1 MDRIFDTGTVEDI
14 CTEAKEVIRET
25 EACMKSLKDIASD
38 IQGMMGE
45 VPSQVRHGSL
55 TGEASALKQT
65 LGKGHYDEAMEKLKM
80 CQEKAC
86 TVIPQYDS
94 QYAAQMGDV
103 TDAARRIQGVIEGLE
118 EFMQQTPLTMDTGE
132 FKDILEAKEQKWRR
146 ELKAAEETLEDTV
159 ANAKGAQEISTL
171 YSDDPVNLSTGNFI
185 YDREDLSSGGNPP
198 FVFRRFYNSR
208 NRYHGA
214 LGADWNHNYEVRLAF
229 KENGEGGEDVS
240 ILLED
245 GKEENFYPVDGRR
258 YVAGNQSLAEL
269 ERTEEGYEYA
279 TLSGERYRFDK
290 GGRYL
295 RKEDA
300 NGNGFSLI
308 YAEDGERTALTEVQ
322 KDSGE
327 SFTLSYT
334 EEGYLRKVTDHAG
347 RSFSYEVRG
356 GRLKRAE
363 RPDGG
368 SFSYEY
374 GRNGK
379 LAGVTNPRGITTVR
393 NTYDSQDR
401 TVCQEFPDGTRMEY
415 GYDDGK
421 HAVSMTERNG
431 SRSVHYHDGKYR
443 NVRNVYSD
451 GEERYEYNTRN
462 QKTKITDKLGNT
474 TRLSYDSRG
483 NLTGVINALGTKLSV
498 TYGAHNK
505 PVSISIDGRQKVKNT
520 YDSRGNLLES
530 RDALGRRTTF
540 SYDGK
545 GQPKEVV
552 QADGSRI
559 CLSYDGRGN
568 VLEARDARG
577 GVSRYAYDA
586 LNRVR
591 EAQDANGN
599 VTKFT
604 YDAGGN
610 VLTVENAAG
619 ETRSYAY
626 NESGKVTRVTD
637 FDGSVREQSY
647 NALNKPEKVTDQM
660 GRETLLQYDAM
671 WNLARVTGPDGAR
684 TTYLYNENNRL
695 TRVKDA
701 LGNVTRYTYDGN
713 GNRLSEEDA
722 LGNVTRFSYDALGR
736 LIKVTD
742 PEEAE
747 TAYGYDGEGNLVK
760 ETDALG
766 NETTYEYDAA
776 GQLIRETNPLGD
788 SRSYTYTPLG
798 DIESMTDEA
807 GRTTRYGY
815 FPGGEL
821 ERVLYS
827 DGTEESYTYDGNG
840 NVKTYRNKEGYL
852 LTYTYDSLDRLTE
865 VSGEDGA
872 KSRYAYDAA
881 GNVTAVTDALGNTT
895 SYRYSLTGQ
904 LVKVTDA
911 LGNETEYLYD
921 ETDQLIEVRQY
932 GEGVRED
939 LGLKKVQEGKR
950 DSQTFCD
957 SQTCHVTRYVRNLL
971 GQVETVIDALGQE
984 EHYRYS
990 PKGELLQKTDREG
1003 YITKYSYTR
1012 QGDISRILYGDGR
1025 EAKFRYNPLRQLER
1039 IEDWLGTTRIVNDAL
1054 GRAERVAYPDGKE
1067 VGYTYGK
1074 AGERRSITY
1083 PDGRTV
1089 TYGYDG
1095 EMRLTELRDGEDAI
1109 RYSYDPA
1116 GRLLEKV
1123 FPNGTRTA
1131 YTYDRRSRVTALT
1144 HMDGEGIID
1153 RYAYEYDPSGN
1164 KTGIRKERRNL
1175 AEEGGQYAYGY
1186 DALGR
1191 LTEARKDGS
1200 LLRRYGY
1207 DAFENRTELS
1217 EGGRRTEYAYNA
1229 LNQLVARR
1237 DGLEETLYRYD
1248 RRGNLTE
1255 LTENGV
1261 LKNRYAYGALNRLER
1276 AEGVGGIAA
1285 RYQYNGLGYRTG
1297 KEVKT
1302 GAGSEKR
1309 IRYVTDLTREYH
1321 NLLERYEG
1329 ESCQTYLW
1337 DGNVARMSERSPE
1350 TEMASGGKLC
1360 RKYYLQDELG
1370 SPLRL
1375 SGADGS
1381 LGEAYGY
1388 DEFGRDLYGNQGE
1401 AQPFGYTGYQYDSV
1415 AGTYFAQAREY
1426 EPGVGRFAGMDV
1438 IGGFVDMSVTL
1449 NRYGYCWNNPEK
1461 YVDRDGEFPITVAIG
1476 AGIGAIVG
1484 GVGSAVSQA
1493 YSGGKINW
1501 KDVGIDALSG
1511 AATGAIAG
1519 TGVGAVG
1526 LALGGAGVGMGNYV
1540 AKTTVNNQ
1548 WKKKSIGSHVLEGGL
1563 NAVEWSLATV
1573 AGGNISPVKLNA
1585 LQNELKF
1592 SQMMLKEA
1600 VRGIP
1605 DRLFYE
1611 AVKKDIVNE
1620 IVKTTWKT
1628 LFSSFARTFVV
1639 GAIDAL
1645 YNMFGKEEL
1654 LELMRDIKNNCP
1666 ISI

>member
-25 EACMKSLKDIASD
+25 EECMKSLKGIASD

-55 TGEASALKQT
+55 TGEASALKDV
-65 LGKGHYDEAMEKLKM
+65 LGKGHYDEAKEKLRM

-132 FKDILEAKEQKWRR
+132 FKDILEAKEQKWKR

-245 GKEENFYPVDGRR
+245 GKEETFYPVDGRR

-269 ERTEEGYEYA
+269 ERTEEGYEYVSLA
-279 TLSGERYRFDK
+279 GERYRFDK

-308 YAEDGERTALTEVQ
+308 YAEDGERAALTEVQ

-334 EEGYLRKVTDHAG
+334 EEGDLRKVTDHAG
-347 RSFSYEVRG
+347 RSCSYEVRG

-374 GRNGK
+374 DRNGK

-462 QKTKITDKLGNT
+462 QKTKVTDKLGNT

-530 RDALGRRTTF
+530 RDALGRRTAF

-552 QADGSRI
+552 QADGSRLR
-559 CLSYDGRGN
+559 LSYDGRGN

-647 NALNKPEKVTDQM
+647 NALNKPEKVTDQL

-742 PEEAE
+742 PEGAE

-821 ERVLYS
+821 ERVS
-827 DGTEESYTYDGNG
+827 HPDGTEEFYSYDGNG
-840 NVKTYRNKEGYL
+840 NIVGYTDRGGYHLTYVYDSIDRLIEVKGEDGEKKS
-852 LTYTYDSLDRLTE
+852 YTYDA
-865 VSGEDGA
+865 V
-872 KSRYAYDAA
+872 
-881 GNVTAVTDALGNTT
+881 GNVTSMTDASGNMTK
-895 SYRYSLTGQ
+895 YEYSLTGQ
-904 LVKVTDA
+904 IKKVIDA
-911 LGNETEYLYD
+911 IGNETEYTYD
-921 ETDQLIEVRQY
+921 AKDQLIESFQK
-932 GEGVRED
+932 GRESKEHD
-939 LGLKKVQEGKR
+939 R
-950 DSQTFCD
+950 R
-957 SQTCHVTRYVRNLL
+957 VTYHRNIL
-971 GQVETVIDALGQE
+971 GQIECITDVMERE
-984 EHYRYS
+984 ERYGYNAR
-990 PKGELLQKTDREG
+990 GELIWKVDRDG
-1003 YITKYSYTR
+1003 YLTKYGYTK
-1012 QGDISRILYGDGR
+1012 QGNIKHILYDDGR
-1025 EAKFRYNPLRQLER
+1025 EVKFSYNLLRQLET
-1039 IEDWLGTTRIVNDAL
+1039 IEDWLGITKIENDML
-1054 GRAERVAYPDGKE
+1054 GRMKKVTYPDAKE
-1067 VGYTYGK
+1067 INYTYGK
-1074 AGERRSITY
+1074 VGERRSLIY
-1083 PDGRTV
+1083 PSGKAVYYDFDEKMRLSELKYGKQSV
-1089 TYGYDG
+1089 TYAYDESG
-1095 EMRLTELRDGEDAI
+1095 RLSEKKLPNGIQTFYRYGKKGQLTELVHKDARGI
-1109 RYSYDPA
+1109 LDRYFYQYDLS
-1116 GRLLEKV
+1116 GNRIGIQKERRELEEE
-1123 FPNGTRTA
+1123 NGNYS
-1131 YTYDRRSRVTALT
+1131 YTYDAMGRL
-1144 HMDGEGIID
+1144 E
-1153 RYAYEYDPSGN
+1153 E
-1164 KTGIRKERRNL
+1164 IRKNNQLIRS
-1175 AEEGGQYAYGY
+1175 Y
-1186 DALGR
+1186 
-1191 LTEARKDGS
+1191 K
-1200 LLRRYGY
+1200 Y
-1207 DAFENRTELS
+1207 DAFGNRISMNENGKEIF
-1217 EGGRRTEYAYNA
+1217 YQYNEA
-1229 LNQLVARR
+1229 NQLVSVKE
-1237 DGLEETLYRYD
+1237 GKEERTYLYD
-1248 RRGNLTE
+1248 KRGNINQFL
-1255 LTENGV
+1255 ENGQIKRNY
-1261 LKNRYAYGALNRLER
+1261 LYGALNRIEKT
-1276 AEGVGGIAA
+1276 ECENGEIVH
-1285 RYQYNGLGYRTG
+1285 YHYNGLGHRVG
-1297 KEVKT
+1297 KT
-1302 GAGSEKR
+1302 IEKR
-1309 IRYVTDLTREYH
+1309 KIVGEIFQKRRMQDVIDLTKQYH
-1321 NLLERYEG
+1321 NLLEREG
-1329 ESCQTYLW
+1329 EGEVQTYLW
-1337 DGNVARMSERSPE
+1337 DENVV
-1350 TEMASGGKLC
+1350 GVFGKEAALN
-1360 RKYYLQDELG
+1360 YYLQDDMG
-1370 SPLRL
+1370 SPIRL
-1375 SGADGS
+1375 TDAKGCIT
-1381 LGEAYGY
+1381 ETYGY
-1388 DEFGRDLYGNQGE
+1388 DEFGNELHKTQERI
-1401 AQPFGYTGYQYDSV
+1401 QPFGYTGYQYDDI
-1415 AGTYFAQAREY
+1415 AGFYYAQAREY
-1426 EPGVGRFAGMDV
+1426 LPEVGRFAEEDVVKGNICVPNSFNAYIYCNNNCLNYYDLNGM
-1438 IGGFVDMSVTL
+1438 
-1449 NRYGYCWNNPEK
+1449 W
-1461 YVDRDGEFPITVAIG
+1461 ITAVVG
-1476 AGIGAIVG
+1476 A
-1484 GVGSAVSQA
+1484 
-1493 YSGGKINW
+1493 
-1501 KDVGIDALSG
+1501 
-1511 AATGAIAG
+1511 
-1519 TGVGAVG
+1519 GVGAVFG
-1526 LALGGAGVGMGNYV
+1526 AATQLIGDIATGEKPSIKRCISAGVGGAVGGAVVGTTGNLGAAGAASAATSTV
-1540 AKTTVNNQ
+1540 IQGVWDMADGTTKFNEKSVKRLAADTLINSAIGYGIGKVSGALGN
-1548 WKKKSIGSHVLEGGL
+1548 KLIGKKSTLREWNFKYHYADQRIRSGSWTISGTLKVHKLRFF
-1563 NAVEWSLATV
+1563 AVE
-1573 AGGNISPVKLNA
+1573 
-1585 LQNELKF
+1585 
-1592 SQMMLKEA
+1592 A
-1600 VRGIP
+1600 VGSIPAVGINTINSVVTN
-1605 DRLFYE
+1605 FI
-1611 AVKKDIVNE
+1611 KNKIKDIHIEDIIESAEKYLIDMMQEKKE
-1620 IVKTTWKT
+1620 IE
-1628 LFSSFARTFVV
+1628 A
-1639 GAIDAL
+1639 
-1645 YNMFGKEEL
+1645 
-1654 LELMRDIKNNCP
+1654 C
-1666 ISI
+1666 ISD